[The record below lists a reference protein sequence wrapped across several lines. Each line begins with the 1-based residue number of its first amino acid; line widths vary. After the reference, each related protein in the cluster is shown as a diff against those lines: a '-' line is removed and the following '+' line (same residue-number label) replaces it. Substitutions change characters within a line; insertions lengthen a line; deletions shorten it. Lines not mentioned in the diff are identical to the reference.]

1 MEMNDQELEAAAELT
16 EFVRKYADK
25 YKPLFKEM
33 KFFEIWL
40 SPSAKEDFTY
50 KVHLKIETA

>member
-1 MEMNDQELEAAAELT
+1 MNEQELEAAAELT